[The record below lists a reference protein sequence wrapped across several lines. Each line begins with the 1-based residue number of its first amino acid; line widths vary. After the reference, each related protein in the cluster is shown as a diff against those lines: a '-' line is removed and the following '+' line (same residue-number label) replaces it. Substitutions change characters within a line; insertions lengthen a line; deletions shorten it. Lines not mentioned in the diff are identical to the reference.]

1 VIYVPNPLGGLAA
14 LCGQARHYALH
25 AVRVL
30 EYQGGA
36 FRLEASDGRRLAIVR
51 GAGGHAPPELAGLE
65 APADPVYE
73 ALIPADAWRDGFNQA
88 GKAPGVA
95 LLLGR
100 NAVTLAA
107 GAARREA
114 PNFRESERWPD
125 VARALPRPPAW
136 AVAVDPKLLSGLL
149 LAAAACAEAAG
160 GAGPVQ
166 LLLYPKVQYVGVTFN
181 AGGRLIFDGLLV
193 GAPAA

>member
-1 VIYVPNPLGGLAA
+1 MIYVPKPLGGLAA

-36 FRLEASDGRRLAIVR
+36 FRLEASDGRRLAVVR
-51 GAGGHAPPELAGLE
+51 GRGGDAPPELAGLE
-65 APADPVYE
+65 APPDPVFE
-73 ALIPADAWRDGFNQA
+73 ALIPADAWKDGFRQA

-100 NAVTLAA
+100 NAVRLAA
-107 GAARREA
+107 GAGRREA
-114 PNFRESERWPD
+114 PNLRESERWPD
-125 VARALPRPPAW
+125 VAQALPRPPAW
-136 AVAVDPKLLSGLL
+136 SVAVDPRLLSGLL

-160 GAGPVQ
+160 DAAPVQ
-166 LLLYPKVQYVGVTFN
+166 LLLYPRVSYVGVAFN
-181 AGGRLIFDGLLV
+181 AGGLIFDGLVV
-193 GAPAA
+193 GSPAA